1 MILSIDDLYLP
12 HDRLV
17 ELAFSYPQNPLIQ
30 HRGQPSTH
38 DVALGTSTLTSIREG
53 RPTKIPHFDKSCF
66 HGQGD
71 RVSEG
76 KWEIIN
82 KEGEPKIKVVIF
94 EGWCVG
100 FRSIGE
106 EEVKKRW
113 HEAVAKRE
121 NGEYD
126 GRLGWNKLEDVLFVD
141 HALERYANMTT

>member
-17 ELAFSYPQNPLIQ
+17 ELASSYPQNPLIQ

-38 DVALGTSTLTSIREG
+38 DVALGTLTLTSIREG
-53 RPTKIPHFDKSCF
+53 RPTKIPQFDKSYF

-71 RVSEG
+71 RVSED
-76 KWEIIN
+76 KWELAN
-82 KEGEPKIKVVIF
+82 KEGEAKIKVVIF

-113 HEAVAKRE
+113 YEAVAKRE

-126 GRLGWNKLEDVLFVD
+126 GRLGWNRLEDVLFVD